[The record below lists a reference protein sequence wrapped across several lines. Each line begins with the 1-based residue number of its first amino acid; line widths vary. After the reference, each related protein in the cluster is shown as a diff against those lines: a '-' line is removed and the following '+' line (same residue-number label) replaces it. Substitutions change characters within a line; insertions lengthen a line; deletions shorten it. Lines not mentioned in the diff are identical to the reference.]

1 MFKLPS
7 ITNLKTESSDEKP
20 PKIYSNKQSLLD
32 IKMFLQDRNIL
43 TPRESS
49 NSIQNVIYYSI
60 LFSIKYYKH
69 KNGFN
74 NEQIISDQLSKANNS
89 SKATQQQKE
98 FLPFTKERDALGRL
112 LPKSVPVS
120 SINSELELNFQ
131 GSLTSRQPHKHILG
145 SHKSFQQFQHSNDI
159 LQQVKLAVEQDIIKR
174 NKKKVNLVGQKLG
187 DSLMKDITSQN
198 MNNQNKQNYQ
208 FDKDSHFNI
217 QVKKRM
223 TPASRSNISLSSI
236 NELKIGSGQVERQ
249 ILTPKGYL
257 SSRGA
262 NDKSIMLSPPKY
274 DQSHHHHH
282 QSQSPHKALI
292 NTKRKASQPGIG
304 HYNIWN
310 KEKFT
315 LKKTPNIILQ
325 DRNDMAEQEKLK
337 EKKRQENIEK
347 RKIYQYFQMQKQKEI
362 QKFIESFTPQ
372 QEVKIV
378 FPKIK
383 ENNKYQQ
390 EEQKQWQSIE
400 KLQMKELNEEANFP
414 IQFTEKLNDLKIKAK
429 KIREAIILWNDQN
442 PYKINKQQENQNDQV
457 YRSSQIIETQG
468 SSEM

>member
-7 ITNLKTESSDEKP
+7 LTNLKTESFEEKP

-32 IKMFLQDRNIL
+32 IKMFLQERNAL
-43 TPRESS
+43 SPRQSS
-49 NSIQNVIYYSI
+49 NSIQN
-60 LFSIKYYKH
+60 
-69 KNGFN
+69 
-74 NEQIISDQLSKANNS
+74 IISDQLSKANNS
-89 SKATQQQKE
+89 SKLTQQQKE

-112 LPKSVPVS
+112 LPKSLPGS

-131 GSLTSRQPHKHILG
+131 GSLTSRQPHKHKLG

-236 NELKIGSGQVERQ
+236 NELKIGSGQVDQQ

-257 SSRGA
+257 SSRVV
-262 NDKSIMLSPPKY
+262 NDKSILLSSPKH
-274 DQSHHHHH
+274 DQQHHH
-282 QSQSPHKALI
+282 QSQSPHKALT

-325 DRNDMAEQEKLK
+325 DRNDTVEQEKLK
-337 EKKRQENIEK
+337 EKKKQEKIEK
-347 RKIYQYFQMQKQKEI
+347 RKMYQYFQQQKQKQTE
-362 QKFIESFTPQ
+362 KFIESFIPQ
-372 QEVKIV
+372 QEIKIV

-390 EEQKQWQSIE
+390 EELKQWQNIE

-414 IQFTEKLNDLKIKAK
+414 VQFTEKLNDLKIKAK
-429 KIREAIILWNDQN
+429 KIREAIILWNEQN
-442 PYKINKQQENQNDQV
+442 PYKINKQKENQDQQV
-457 YRSSQIIETQG
+457 YRSSQIIETEG